1 MSKCW
6 RHQSKVVLDEMLV
19 DEGSHFDPDIADSLS
34 NSSEQV
40 SETSRQNSVKIADS
54 FHAHFNA
61 SDSQPSM

>member
-1 MSKCW
+1 MF
-6 RHQSKVVLDEMLV
+6 V